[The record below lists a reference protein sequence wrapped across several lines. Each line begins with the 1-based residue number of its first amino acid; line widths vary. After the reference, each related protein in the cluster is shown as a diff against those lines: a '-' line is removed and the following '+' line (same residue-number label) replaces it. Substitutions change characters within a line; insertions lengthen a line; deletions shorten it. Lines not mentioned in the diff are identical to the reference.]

1 MKSNKL
7 KCWLAAVVV
16 AVICCPAALAQQ
28 SKIAVASFNRMEN
41 GHHGTRN
48 RPKERPER

>member
-28 SKIAVASFNRMEN
+28 KQNIAVASFN
-41 GHHGTRN
+41 
-48 RPKERPER
+48 

>member
-28 SKIAVASFNRMEN
+28 SKIAVASGNR
-41 GHHGTRN
+41 HHGTRN